1 MKFAGNERNLQRN
14 EIKILDEK
22 LKLYERTFGDCFPTF
37 MFMHMTQ
44 EKCVTLLIPVFVKT
58 TMFMKWAS

>member
-1 MKFAGNERNLQRN
+1 MKFAGNERNLERN
-14 EIKILDEK
+14 EIKMLDEK

-44 EKCVTLLIPVFVKT
+44 DKCVILV
-58 TMFMKWAS
+58 